1 MLRGVCLWLVIV
13 LRSTRPPKKSRFFFW
28 RVWAGFL
35 PLASYLI
42 SGTVL
47 KSERQQPEFG
57 LSGFA
62 FNAKSKSV
70 EFFCC
75 LSLLDPRLEAR
86 GTASALARGR
96 SKQCR
101 LPQRGGSLAA
111 HDARTPDHL
120 YATMIHFQQRSQ
132 SPFQFHC
139 LSLNQPN
146 FSLSRC
152 CAVLS
157 YPRAACCPC
166 RRRRSH
172 SLPVPRGDLSLRP
185 RATCTQARL
194 YLKHTT

>member
-1 MLRGVCLWLVIV
+1 MRQNQPQVDGRTHTTNTPHQTDSELKGRWTDPLRKIAIFGVLESRRVGASRCLSVARDCASV
-13 LRSTRPPKKSRFFFW
+13 DSTPKKIQPDFFFW

-96 SKQCR
+96 SRSLDLR
-101 LPQRGGSLAA
+101 LSSQRHGLG
-111 HDARTPDHL
+111 
-120 YATMIHFQQRSQ
+120 M
-132 SPFQFHC
+132 
-139 LSLNQPN
+139 
-146 FSLSRC
+146 
-152 CAVLS
+152 V
-157 YPRAACCPC
+157 
-166 RRRRSH
+166 
-172 SLPVPRGDLSLRP
+172 
-185 RATCTQARL
+185 
-194 YLKHTT
+194 

>member
-1 MLRGVCLWLVIV
+1 MAPFGVLEPRRVGASRCLSVARDCASV
-13 LRSTRPPKKSRFFFW
+13 DSTPQKIQIFFFW

-96 SKQCR
+96 SLVPEGAQDN
-101 LPQRGGSLAA
+101 RGGRRVVDQFS
-111 HDARTPDHL
+111 
-120 YATMIHFQQRSQ
+120 TMVV
-132 SPFQFHC
+132 
-139 LSLNQPN
+139 
-146 FSLSRC
+146 SR
-152 CAVLS
+152 L
-157 YPRAACCPC
+157 
-166 RRRRSH
+166 
-172 SLPVPRGDLSLRP
+172 
-185 RATCTQARL
+185 
-194 YLKHTT
+194 

>member
-1 MLRGVCLWLVIV
+1 MLESRRVGASRCLSVARDCASV
-13 LRSTRPPKKSRFFFW
+13 DSTPKKIHNFFW

-47 KSERQQPEFG
+47 KSERQQPEFD

-96 SKQCR
+96 S
-101 LPQRGGSLAA
+101 
-111 HDARTPDHL
+111 
-120 YATMIHFQQRSQ
+120 
-132 SPFQFHC
+132 
-139 LSLNQPN
+139 
-146 FSLSRC
+146 
-152 CAVLS
+152 AVLS
-157 YPRAACCPC
+157 ARQSDDDRRTESLGRTGAVVGLLGVLKRHDSRGEGGAEGCPHGS
-166 RRRRSH
+166 RWRLWRWIVHPYHMAQDLR
-172 SLPVPRGDLSLRP
+172 VP
-185 RATCTQARL
+185 
-194 YLKHTT
+194 